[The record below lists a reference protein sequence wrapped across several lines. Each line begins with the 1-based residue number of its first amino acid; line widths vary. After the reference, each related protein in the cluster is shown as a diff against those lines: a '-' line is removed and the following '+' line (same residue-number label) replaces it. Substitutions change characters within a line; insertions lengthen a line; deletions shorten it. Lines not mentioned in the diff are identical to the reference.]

1 MSRADELANWLVGNK
16 DKKGTPEWDAKAEE
30 YKKAADAEERKVSPA
45 VQGERDTERLK
56 ILATEYFKEMQR
68 FKQGARDALDNLK
81 SLGREITAAGGQ
93 APALPEAQEAA
104 AAPEETDEQRE
115 ARMDSERMAY
125 EERMGQMFGGGA
137 GAGLTAARLS
147 AEGGKSLLRGAGQ
160 AISQGMAA
168 GAPAGPV
175 GGPAA
180 PVGGPAGV
188 VPPGVPPGAAGAPGA
203 PSIMRQPSPMAP
215 PAGGPGAFNYGKA
228 FGLTDIEAGRAL
240 DMSKQPGGASD
251 LIAQRRQAMQRV
263 DQMFPGQFAENPRY
277 GGLMTPDQ
285 SVGRGP
291 RASFTAEPGAPLR
304 QLPPTKPIPTAP
316 PIKSGLEQVTDMFKD
331 MANKGLRT
339 GTSAALRYAAPPLAL
354 ATAGGELARGAEEYR
369 KEAPDYGEMALSG
382 LGALGGLLSAFPAT
396 APAGIPIS
404 LGVPAYRAVREKVA
418 AEPPVAPITPEEEI
432 LYRRPSF
439 RISAPKSRGLQ

>member
-30 YKKAADAEERKVSPA
+30 YKRAADAEEAERKVPTG

-68 FKQGARDALDNLK
+68 FKQGAKDALDNLK

-180 PVGGPAGV
+180 PVGGPAA
-188 VPPGVPPGAAGAPGA
+188 PASPRAPGA
-203 PSIMRQPSPMAP
+203 MPSSV
-215 PAGGPGAFNYGKA
+215 PAGPTSPVKPLGGSMSYNYAISG
-228 FGLTDIEAGRAL
+228 GLPDIEARAAL
-240 DMSKQPGGASD
+240 DMTKQPGGAQGM
-251 LIAQRRQAMQRV
+251 IAQRSQAFRKAQEL
-263 DQMFPGQFAENPRY
+263 FPGRQFTESDVGVMRMSEPVGGVPRESTRY
-277 GGLMTPDQ
+277 TPTGIAGQ
-285 SVGRGP
+285 V
-291 RASFTAEPGAPLR
+291 
-304 QLPPTKPIPTAP
+304 AP
-316 PIKSGLEQVTDMFKD
+316 PAPPKPPSGLEQVTKMFRD
-331 MANKGLRT
+331 MAGRGLQT
-339 GTSAALRYAAPPLAL
+339 AQTVANPLLRYAAPPLAL

-382 LGALGGLLSAFPAT
+382 LGALGGVLSAFPAT
-396 APAGIPIS
+396 APVGIPIS

-418 AEPPVAPITPEEEI
+418 AEPPVAPMTPEEEI
-432 LYRRPSF
+432 MYRRPSF

>member
-30 YKKAADAEERKVSPA
+30 YKRAADAEERKVSPA

-68 FKQGARDALDNLK
+68 FKQGAKDALDNLK

-115 ARMDSERMAY
+115 ARMDRERMAY
-125 EERMGQMFGGGA
+125 EERMGQLIGGGA
-137 GAGLTAARLS
+137 GTALTAGRLG
-147 AEGGKSLLRGAGQ
+147 AAGAKTALRSAGQ
-160 AISQGMAA
+160 AVSQGVAA
-168 GAPAGPV
+168 GAGPVGGPAGPV
-175 GGPAA
+175 GGPAGVA
-180 PVGGPAGV
+180 PPAA
-188 VPPGVPPGAAGAPGA
+188 PPGAPGA

-263 DQMFPGQFAENPRY
+263 EQMFPGQFAENPRY

-291 RASFTAEPGAPLR
+291 RASFTAAPGAPLR
-304 QLPPTKPIPTAP
+304 QLPPTQPIPTTP
-316 PIKSGLEQVTDMFKD
+316 RVPSGLEQVTEMFKD
-331 MANKGLRT
+331 MAGKGLRAGV
-339 GTSAALRYAAPPLAL
+339 GTALKYGAPPLAL
-354 ATAGGELARGAEEYR
+354 AQAGGELARGLEEAR
-369 KEAPDYGEMALSG
+369 KEAPDYAEMALSG
-382 LGALGGLLSAFPAT
+382 LGTLGGALSAFPAT
-396 APAGIPIS
+396 APVGIPIS

-418 AEPPVAPITPEEEI
+418 AEPPVAPMTPEEEI
-432 LYRRPSF
+432 MYRRPSF